1 MPLAPA
7 NSQIKL
13 AAQGA
18 LLVNE
23 KRQRHGNLADNTVAV
38 AASGKAGLDVRPTE
52 GILENRPNQWQKR
65 CQ

>member
-7 NSQIKL
+7 NSQLKL

-23 KRQRHGNLADNTVAV
+23 KRQRHGNLADDTVAV
-38 AASGKAGLDVRPTE
+38 AASVKAGLDVPLIKGVLKKRPK
-52 GILENRPNQWQKR
+52 QWQKKN
-65 CQ
+65 Q